1 MLESPKIKKVY
12 LKYAVI
18 TNIELLIINMLKIK
32 KELNKLKT
40 SIRLEIPWQG
50 AERIELPSKVLEY
63 FVQF

>member
-50 AERIELPSKVLEY
+50 GGENRTPI
-63 FVQF
+63 